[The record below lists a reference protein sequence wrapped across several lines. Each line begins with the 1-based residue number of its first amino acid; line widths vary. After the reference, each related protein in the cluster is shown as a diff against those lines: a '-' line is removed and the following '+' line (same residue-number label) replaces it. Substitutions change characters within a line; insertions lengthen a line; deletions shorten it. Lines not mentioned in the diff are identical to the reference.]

1 MTNVLISAA
10 GLCGATIIGAI
21 LGFFVKELPHKWN
34 DAVLGYCAGIML
46 AASTLGLIVPAFE
59 QTSLWWLVVIGVM
72 AGALF
77 LNVLDLVTPHLHHIT
92 GLDHKWNDAVLGY
105 CAGIMLAASTLGL
118 IVPAFE
124 QTSLWW
130 LVVIGVMAGAL
141 FLNVLD
147 LVTPHL
153 HHITGLDPE
162 EHRNNARLSHVM
174 LFVMAIA
181 LHKLPEGMAAGVSV
195 CSAEGATEWGVSFGI
210 ALQNIPEGMVIIA
223 PLMMAGVSAP
233 RTFFISIFIALL
245 EVVGILLGFGLGS
258 ASSTFLPVML
268 GFAGGA
274 MLYVTSDEMI
284 PETHAHGFQK
294 QATYALL
301 LGFITFVLMEKCV

>member
-1 MTNVLISAA
+1 MTQDCLNSPSTADVSKRLPKGIHV
-10 GLCGATIIGAI
+10 IGA
-21 LGFFVKELPHKWN
+21 E
-34 DAVLGYCAGIML
+34 
-46 AASTLGLIVPAFE
+46 
-59 QTSLWWLVVIGVM
+59 
-72 AGALF
+72 
-77 LNVLDLVTPHLHHIT
+77 
-92 GLDHKWNDAVLGY
+92 
-105 CAGIMLAASTLGL
+105 
-118 IVPAFE
+118 
-124 QTSLWW
+124 
-130 LVVIGVMAGAL
+130 
-141 FLNVLD
+141 
-147 LVTPHL
+147 
-153 HHITGLDPE
+153 
-162 EHRNNARLSHVM
+162 RLSDPSVEGISRRKRIRKKEDPSTNPTSWSYI
-174 LFVMAIA
+174 FI
-181 LHKLPEGMAAGVSV
+181 LHMAAGVSV

-223 PLMMAGVSAP
+223 PLMMAGVTAV

>member
-1 MTNVLISAA
+1 MTEIWISAA
-10 GLCGATIIGAI
+10 GLCIATLIGAV
-21 LGFFVKELPHKWN
+21 LGFLFKELPHKWN
-34 DAVLGYCAGIML
+34 DTILGYCDGIML

-59 QTSLWWLVVIGVM
+59 MTSNWWWVAIGVM
-72 AGALF
+72 
-77 LNVLDLVTPHLHHIT
+77 V
-92 GLDHKWNDAVLGY
+92 
-105 CAGIMLAASTLGL
+105 
-118 IVPAFE
+118 
-124 QTSLWW
+124 
-130 LVVIGVMAGAL
+130 GAL

-162 EHRNNARLSHVM
+162 EHSHNSTLNHVL

-181 LHKLPEGMAAGVSV
+181 LHKLPEGMAAGVSM
-195 CSAEGATEWGVSFGI
+195 SSATETSTDWTVSFGI

-223 PLMMAGVSAP
+223 PLLLAGVSKM
-233 RTFFISIFIALL
+233 RTLIISLAIGFLEIAG
-245 EVVGILLGFGLGS
+245 VWLGFGLGS
-258 ASSTFLPVML
+258 ASATLLPIML

-284 PETHAHGFQK
+284 PETHAHGYQK

-301 LGFITFVLMEKCV
+301 LGFMTILLMEKAFE